1 LLAEILYSHLNRL
14 RIPEE
19 SEAFGDRGRMLDGFV
34 KHGYLH
40 RQKLVMEAAQND
52 QPVFE
57 YSWGP
62 RAKAEIPEHNMVGLI
77 SSVSKTKTKG
87 CTHFFR

>member
-1 LLAEILYSHLNRL
+1 MDA
-14 RIPEE
+14 
-19 SEAFGDRGRMLDGFV
+19 FV

-52 QPVFE
+52 QPIFE

-77 SSVSKTKTKG
+77 SSVSKQKRRGVHIFSDDLTACFSHCLGLSRT
-87 CTHFFR
+87 RQ

>member
-1 LLAEILYSHLNRL
+1 
-14 RIPEE
+14 
-19 SEAFGDRGRMLDGFV
+19 MLDGFV

-52 QPVFE
+52 QPIFE